1 MSNNN
6 TNKKDTMT
14 KKNKNN
20 MNKNYTKNIDNTRI
34 NKWYGDTDFARLAD
48 DAMTPNDD
56 ASPCVTAEDRASLD
70 AALDAVTI
78 ERDEAYTEIDRLLA
92 QRDRILAEKRE
103 LEDMADRHAHMTN
116 IAVGARGDLL
126 RTRAELDKA
135 NREIKELTAVVAT
148 LAKDMIYW
156 RDIYLDRASTL
167 TEDKN

>member
-1 MSNNN
+1 MSNN

-20 MNKNYTKNIDNTRI
+20 MTKNYTKNINTMRV

-56 ASPCVTAEDRASLD
+56 ASPCVTTEDRAVLD
-70 AALDAVTI
+70 AALDAVII

-92 QRDRILAEKRE
+92 QRDRILSEKRE
-103 LEDMADRHAHMTN
+103 LEMQIADLDHMTN
-116 IAVGARGDLL
+116 IAADARVDL
-126 RTRAELDKA
+126 RETSRELEKA
-135 NREIKELTAVVAT
+135 RREIKELTAVVAT

-156 RDIYLDRASTL
+156 RDIYLDRATTL
-167 TEDKN
+167 SEVKD